1 MKKVIVLV
9 SLVFVCSFV
18 FGSDTTAPVPPP
30 PPPGTADVGG
40 ATEGL
45 NDSIFGECVR
55 VKTRK
60 NGYIELHLKNKT
72 GQNAT
77 NAHIELWIVDGYLS
91 TDVRIVSNT
100 VSSET
105 SDSET
110 TPFLEEERTT
120 DNREVELRQPDYT
133 RDNPTRSLPN
143 NGVLHIEFKVQVQV
157 PSGSGTWINAPSGT
171 LAIVRV
177 YWTKGKISDSR
188 VPILKI
194 AEQTRNNISPD
205 AEGLQENID
214 GETNSNLDTDPI
226 NIALSIVNDENTQ
239 TALSLPDI
247 VLASV
252 QCGYLS
258 DGKITIT
265 NPYKLPFDF
274 TGVSIYILPYRP
286 HNVELPENFEMSD
299 KTKRYHNKLE
309 GGGVFQNPE
318 IISNAG
324 LNSNNELEFTL
335 NANGKA
341 GVPWKAKFLKPG
353 AFMIR
358 GLKLKIGGGLGN
370 VETWSVNDELF
381 VGAKGEMLGG
391 NIVADK
397 LWHVATIVA
406 DE

>member
-18 FGSDTTAPVPPP
+18 FGGDTTTPVPPP
-30 PPPGTADVGG
+30 GTTDVGG
-40 ATEGL
+40 AVEG
-45 NDSIFGECVR
+45 DGGVIYGKVVE
-55 VKTRK
+55 VKSEK
-60 NGYIELHLKNKT
+60 NGFVELFLMNT
-72 GQNAT
+72 TRRGAT
-77 NAHIELWIVDGYLS
+77 NVHLIACVPGY
-91 TDVRIVSNT
+91 TPEEIRIVSDKVASNT
-100 VSSET
+100 TDTET
-105 SDSET
+105 N
-110 TPFLEEERTT
+110 FLEEERTT
-120 DNREVELRQPDYT
+120 EDRTVELRQPDYT
-133 RDNPTRSLPN
+133 RDNPPTPLPN
-143 NGVLHIEFKVQVQV
+143 NGVLHIEFQIQVYED
-157 PSGSGTWINAPSGT
+157 PPGTWVNVPAGT
-171 LAIVRV
+171 EITIYA
-177 YWTKGKISDSR
+177 YWTKGQFSDSR
-188 VPILKI
+188 RPILKV
-194 AEQTRNNISPD
+194 AEQTRNDISPD
-205 AEGLQENID
+205 ADGLTENID
-214 GETNSNLDTDPI
+214 GETNSNLDTDPV
-226 NIALSIVNDENTQ
+226 NIALSIANDENTQ
-239 TALSLPDI
+239 TIVSLPDI

-286 HNVELPENFEMSD
+286 HNVALPENFEMSD
-299 KTKRYHNKLE
+299 RTKRYHNKLE
-309 GGGVFQNPE
+309 GGGVFQNLE
-318 IISNAG
+318 IITNAG

-370 VETWSVNDELF
+370 VETWSVDDELF

-391 NIVADK
+391 VVADK
-397 LWHVATIVA
+397 LWHAATIVA